1 MQARSFANSRAT
13 YFSRRAISKAKYWKS
28 SRTLPFSKCER
39 NSAQYKHNTSKSA
52 SISET
57 SKIVPRR
64 QTGLGA
70 KRHRLVVKNI
80 KIARI
85 MGVLPFTDRL
95 HLREGERI
103 LTLKGREKG
112 KLSKKIQKRNTKTNG
127 ITHKAK

>member
-1 MQARSFANSRAT
+1 MSFRDGII
-13 YFSRRAISKAKYWKS
+13 FKI
-28 SRTLPFSKCER
+28 
-39 NSAQYKHNTSKSA
+39 TSPHTEKIYIGA

-95 HLREGERI
+95 PHLREGERI